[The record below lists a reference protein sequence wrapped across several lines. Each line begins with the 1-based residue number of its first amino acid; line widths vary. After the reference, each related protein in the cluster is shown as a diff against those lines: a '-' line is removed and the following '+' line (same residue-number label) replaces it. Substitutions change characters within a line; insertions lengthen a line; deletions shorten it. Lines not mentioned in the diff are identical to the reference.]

1 MRTFIDKSLQI
12 VAEVIYPRHCLLSG
26 SYIGP
31 AETLL
36 PSVCNTWLAREQPA
50 PYGPAI
56 EVLVQRHVPAD
67 DFMLMRIS
75 SCWAVGR
82 TSRID
87 AVIYAIKYGGRADLA
102 VQLGRLMAQHPD
114 MLDLPA
120 EALIAG
126 VPIHPARR
134 RERGYNQAHLLA
146 RGLAETRDLQL
157 LDESIVVRSRYTP
170 TQTSL
175 DQHDRQDNVREAFAV
190 PYPGV
195 VRGRHIVLVDDVLTT
210 GATINSCA
218 TALIEAGA
226 RRVDAMTACVAV

>member
-1 MRTFIDKSLQI
+1 MRIFVEQCLSLL
-12 VAEVIYPRHCLLSG
+12 AEVLYPRHCLLSG
-26 SYIGP
+26 NYIG
-31 AETLL
+31 AADSIL
-36 PSVCNTWLAREQPA
+36 PGVSNSALAREQPA
-50 PYGPAI
+50 PYGPAL
-56 EVLVQRHVPAD
+56 EVLVQRHFEAD
-67 DFMLMRIS
+67 DFLLLRVS

-82 TSRID
+82 TSSID
-87 AVIYAIKYGGRADLA
+87 AVIYAIKYGGRAQLA
-102 VQLGRLMAQHPD
+102 MELGRLMAQHPD
-114 MLDLPA
+114 MLDLPDTVA
-120 EALIAG
+120 VIG

-146 RGLAETRDLQL
+146 KGLAEARNLAL
-157 LDESIVVRSRYTP
+157 LDEGTVVRRRYTP

-175 DQHDRQDNVREAFAV
+175 DQHDRQNNVHEAFAV
-190 PYPGV
+190 PDPGP

>member
-1 MRTFIDKSLQI
+1 MRTFIDESLRI
-12 VAEVIYPRHCLLSG
+12 LTEVIYPRHCLLSG
-26 SYIGP
+26 NYIGP
-31 AETLL
+31 CETLL
-36 PSVCNTWLAREQPA
+36 PGVSNAALAREQPA
-50 PYGPAI
+50 PYGAAL
-56 EVLVQRHVPAD
+56 EVLVQRHVEAD
-67 DFMLMRIS
+67 DFMLMRVS

-82 TSRID
+82 TSNID
-87 AVIYAIKYGGRADLA
+87 SVIYAIKYGGRSHLA

-114 MLDLPA
+114 ILDLPD
-120 EALIAG
+120 EAAIAG

-146 RGLAETRDLQL
+146 MGLAETRNLQL
-157 LDESIVVRSRYTP
+157 LADGTVVRSRYTP

-175 DQHDRQDNVREAFAV
+175 DQHDRQDNVREAFVV
-190 PYPGV
+190 PDPSL
-195 VRGRHIVLVDDVLTT
+195 VRGRHIVLIDDVLTT

>member
-1 MRTFIDKSLQI
+1 MRAFIEESLRI
-12 VAEVIYPRHCLLSG
+12 LSEVIYPRHCLLSG
-26 SYIGP
+26 TYLGS

-36 PSVCNTWLAREQPA
+36 PSVSNEALARELPA
-50 PYGPAI
+50 PYGAAL
-56 EVLVQRHVPAD
+56 EVLVQRHVAAD
-67 DFMLMRIS
+67 DFLLMRVS

-82 TSRID
+82 TSSID
-87 AVIYAIKYGGRADLA
+87 AVIYAIKYGGRAHLA
-102 VQLGRLMAQHPD
+102 VELGRLMAQHPD

-120 EALIAG
+120 EAAIIG

-146 RGLAETRDLQL
+146 KGLSETRNLHL
-157 LDESIVVRSRYTP
+157 LDEGTVLRSRYTP

-175 DQHDRQDNVREAFAV
+175 DQHDRQENVRSAFTV
-190 PYPGV
+190 PDQGR
-195 VRGRHIVLVDDVLTT
+195 VRGRHIILVDDVLTT
-210 GATINSCA
+210 GATLNSCA